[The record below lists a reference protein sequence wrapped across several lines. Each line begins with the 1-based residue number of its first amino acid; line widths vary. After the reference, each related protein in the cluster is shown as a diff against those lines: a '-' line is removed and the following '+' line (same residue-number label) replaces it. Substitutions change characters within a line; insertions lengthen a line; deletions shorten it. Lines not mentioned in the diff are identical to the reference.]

1 MSSLFTS
8 EVNTKLKPPKRR
20 ALVIIPLI
28 LILAT
33 AGLFFMTSWDKLS
46 ATQQVDVTRARMSDT
61 TNLVQEGKPLFQ
73 AAGWIHADPYHI
85 DATALVSGVIT
96 EIHAVDGDVVKKGQL
111 LAKLNSEDFEIALK
125 EANATLKEL
134 ELNVDQQKTKIDVLK
149 IRIKENQSLK
159 QTAMAVVK
167 KAEHRANVLNS
178 SGVGITKLEK
188 EQAELEA
195 DEKKIKAK
203 EYDSKIS
210 VIESEIALQKKVIEI
225 AKAKVDVQKV
235 KIAKI
240 ELDIS
245 RCKIYSPVD
254 GIIQRFFAKVGRKQM
269 LGSDNMHSTT
279 VAEIFIPEKV
289 IVMVDVP
296 LNDLQKVK
304 LNQKTRI
311 KLEAISET
319 LEGYVAAIH
328 GEADYQKN
336 TLAIHVRIPQGHPDL
351 RPNMLA
357 QVEFLAPKV
366 EVKET
371 NRKTGVFVD
380 KRCLLDSQ
388 LFVVS
393 LSNELKSQPVQV
405 GEEKDGWVEIL
416 SGINAGQKIVLNP
429 NSSLKNGQSVKIGSI
444 YE

>member
-1 MSSLFTS
+1 MIL
-8 EVNTKLKPPKRR
+8 L
-20 ALVIIPLI
+20 PLL
-28 LILAT
+28 LIAGTT
-33 AGLFFMTSWDKLS
+33 ALFFMTGWDKLTP
-46 ATQQVDVTRARMSDT
+46 AQVVDVTRARISNT
-61 TNLVQEGKPLFQ
+61 NNLVKEGKPLFQ

-96 EIHAVDGDVVKKGQL
+96 QIHAVDGDVVKKGQL
-111 LAKLNSEDFEIALK
+111 LAELNSEDFEISLK
-125 EANATLKEL
+125 EAKATLKEL
-134 ELNVDQQKTKIDVLK
+134 ELNVTQQQSKIDVLK
-149 IRIKENQSLK
+149 SKIKENQSLK
-159 QTAMAVVK
+159 QTATAVVK
-167 KAEHRANVLNS
+167 KADHKANVLNS
-178 SGVGITKLEK
+178 SGIGITKLEK
-188 EQAELEA
+188 ELAELEA
-195 DEKKIKAK
+195 DEKRIKAK
-203 EYDSKIS
+203 EYDSKIL
-210 VIESEIALQKKVIEI
+210 VIESEIALQEKVIEI
-225 AKAKVDVQKV
+225 AKAKVIVQKV

-254 GIIQRFFAKVGRKQM
+254 GIIQNFFAKVGRKQM
-269 LGSDNMHSTT
+269 LNSDNMHSTT

-296 LNDLQKVK
+296 LSDLQKVK
-304 LNQKTRI
+304 LNQKARI

-319 LEGYVAAIH
+319 LNGIVKNIH

-336 TLAIHVRIPQGHPDL
+336 TLAIHVKIPEGHPGL

-357 QVEFLAPKV
+357 QVEFLAPKL
-366 EVKET
+366 EAQET
-371 NRKTGVFVD
+371 NKKTGVFVD
-380 KRCLLDSQ
+380 KRCLLNNE
-388 LFVVS
+388 LFVIS

-429 NSSLKNGQSVKIGSI
+429 DSSLKNGQSVKIGSL